1 MTHSVRIK
9 VMQLDGNILQRI
21 GIAIRLLRKGKGLTQ
36 LELSERCGVDRKF
49 ISSIECGTS
58 NLSIQHLCNSCANLI
73 TMLPTL
79 SGYKHNPPNPSR
91 QFGAVLLQELG

>member
-1 MTHSVRIK
+1 MSHCVRIK

-49 ISSIECGTS
+49 ISSIERGTR
-58 NLSIQHLCNSCANLI
+58 NLSVLTLCQI
-73 TMLPTL
+73 THALDKDLVSFINTISTTPDTQ
-79 SGYKHNPPNPSR
+79 NPP
-91 QFGAVLLQELG
+91 Q